1 MADASESSWG
11 IWCFCLAATLLAWL
25 ATWFNIYTLRK
36 AIQKLE
42 YMHTN
47 PVRAGLAGD
56 PCEWPWSSARDWL
69 FGKPS
74 PVPIVALDGPIV
86 VCP

>member
-1 MADASESSWG
+1 MW
-11 IWCFCLAATLLAWL
+11 AWW
-25 ATWFNIYTLRK
+25 ATWFNIYTPRK

-42 YMHTN
+42 YMHNN
-47 PVRAGLAGD
+47 PVRAGLLGD
-56 PCEWPWSSARDWL
+56 PCEWPWSSARHWL